1 METVQIKIPV
11 TIAQRIRQETSSDKR
26 LSHVVTEAIQMW
38 LESRRND
45 NLEEAKILQT
55 LRQTGVVMASERQ
68 RALAETMMATL
79 PLKKTPSRAQVETSL
94 AKLKVPLSTEIIAL
108 RGNH

>member
-11 TIAQRIRQETSSDKR
+11 TIARRIRQETSSDKR

-45 NLEEAKILQT
+45 NLEKVKILQT

-68 RALAETMMATL
+68 RALAETMMAAL
-79 PLKKTPSRAQVETSL
+79 PLKNTPSRTQVEASL

-108 RGNH
+108 RGTH